1 MRRFGAA
8 VVAAVVL
15 LAASA
20 VPASAQ
26 DLGDVDVL
34 ELPQMGFAISRDAGF
49 PGDVVTGQVDVDD
62 VAEDCLSVDEL
73 VGNVVNSVD
82 DSLGEWSQMPPPAG
96 LSEEQVQTFA
106 NAVQT
111 LRIGV
116 QVFEET
122 AMQLW
127 LETFVF
133 TFADAVTQ
141 ELLGETGNFDPTTGE
156 GSVVVPQVAPGVYG
170 LAAACVGLQSAEQL
184 LAGGYD
190 AGLLAFW
197 DWIDE
202 NDIEVP
208 ENQDPV
214 DEEWQAFV
222 EESALEWVPEMITP
236 RAVGIGV
243 FCVLTPD
250 GLCGDEPVEED
261 AVLDDPVT
269 PPVQDLEPP
278 AAAAAVV
285 QTRPTFTG

>member
-8 VVAAVVL
+8 VVAAVGL
-15 LAASA
+15 LAVSA

-34 ELPQMGFAISRDAGF
+34 DLPQMGFAISRDAGY

-62 VAEDCLSVDEL
+62 VAEYCLSAEEL

-82 DSLGEWSQMPPPAG
+82 GSLPAWLELPPPAG
-96 LSEEQVQTFA
+96 FSEEQVDTFA
-106 NAVQT
+106 NAVET

-116 QVFEET
+116 QAFEET

-133 TFADAVTQ
+133 TFADAETQ
-141 ELLGETGNFDPTTGE
+141 DLLGETGNFDPSTGE
-156 GSVVVPQVAPGVYG
+156 GSVVVPQLDPGLYG
-170 LAAACVGLQSAEQL
+170 LAAACVQVQSVEQL
-184 LAGGYD
+184 LTGGYE
-190 AGLLAFW
+190 AGLVAFW
-197 DWIDE
+197 DWIEE
-202 NDIEVP
+202 NDVEVP
-208 ENQDPV
+208 ENQEQDPI
-214 DEEWQAFV
+214 DPEWQLFV
-222 EESALEWVPEMITP
+222 EESALEWVPVMITP

-250 GLCGDEPVEED
+250 GMCGDE
-261 AVLDDPVT
+261 AVGDDGLLDD
-269 PPVQDLEPP
+269 EPP
-278 AAAAAVV
+278 ADDQGPPPAEVV